1 MRHILHIHYHISL
14 KTDTETTEK
23 FDQAI
28 TDYTAG
34 LSLKTQLLPLSSRQ
48 IAEAHYKL
56 SMVLDLTSGRLAQAI
71 EHAEGA
77 LNSVEARLEELRMGL
92 RGELPPVDEDDD
104 VVVVGAEGESGK
116 SKEKK
121 AVDLKGKG
129 KAKAGVQS
137 GLKLVRDELVQRMSK
152 TQIESEIRELEGLRE
167 ELGLKVRANS

>member
-104 VVVVGAEGESGK
+104 AVEVEGENGK
-116 SKEKK
+116 GKEKK
-121 AVDLKGKG
+121 VVDLKGKG

-167 ELGLKVRANS
+167 ELGLKVRANP

>member
-1 MRHILHIHYHISL
+1 MRHIFYTHYHISP
-14 KTDTETTEK
+14 KTHTETTEK

-92 RGELPPVDEDDD
+92 RGELPPVEDDD
-104 VVVVGAEGESGK
+104 VKAEGENGK
-116 SKEKK
+116 GKEKK
-121 AVDLKGKG
+121 VVDLKGKG